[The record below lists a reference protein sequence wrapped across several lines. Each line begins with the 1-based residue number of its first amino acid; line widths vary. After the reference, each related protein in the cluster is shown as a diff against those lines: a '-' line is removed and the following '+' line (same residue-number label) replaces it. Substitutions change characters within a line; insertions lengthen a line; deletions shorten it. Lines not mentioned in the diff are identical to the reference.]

1 MMMDTTVDTDGTA
14 FICPE
19 CSFNGKSLPELIS
32 HLNEAHSEGLF
43 HECLSITYHYFS
55 FHTETA
61 SKSEAPPKNLSS
73 VVQPE
78 KRSRRKPAFS
88 HQVIPILFLFIFL

>member
-1 MMMDTTVDTDGTA
+1 MMMDTIDDTDGTA

-19 CSFNGKSLPELIS
+19 CSFNGSSLPELIS

-43 HECLSITYHYFS
+43 INIINHKFYF
-55 FHTETA
+55 FLFVLYLETA
-61 SKSEAPPKNLSS
+61 SKSEAPPKNASLISN
-73 VVQPE
+73 E

-88 HQVIPILFLFIFL
+88 HQVRF